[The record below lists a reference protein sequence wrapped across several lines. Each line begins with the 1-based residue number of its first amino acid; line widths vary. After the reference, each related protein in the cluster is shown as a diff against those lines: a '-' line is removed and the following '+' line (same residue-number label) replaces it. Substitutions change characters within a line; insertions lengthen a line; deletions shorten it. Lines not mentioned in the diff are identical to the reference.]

1 MNIIKDNIALM
12 IIDVQKG
19 FINSKTR
26 HIPFKIKKIFDSYSI
41 KHVIATRF
49 INRQDS
55 PFITLIKWNKLM
67 KDEEIEL
74 NEIISLDRIKVFDKY
89 FYSAFT
95 EEVTGYLEKNK
106 IDTLIIVGIDT
117 DICIIK
123 TAADAFER
131 GYTPY
136 VLVDYCMS
144 SAGQENHDAA
154 LKILPRLIGD
164 AQVVYGD
171 FANLFRRINSK

>member
-1 MNIIKDNIALM
+1 MNIIKENIALM

-19 FINSKTR
+19 FLNSKTG
-26 HIPFKIKKIFDSYSI
+26 HIPFKIREILDSYSF

-67 KDEEIEL
+67 KGEEIEL
-74 NEIISLDRIKVFDKY
+74 SEIISLDGIKVFDKF

-95 EEVTGYLEKNK
+95 EEVSGYLVKNK

-123 TAADAFER
+123 TAADAFEK

-144 SAGQENHDAA
+144 SAGQENHNAA
-154 LKILPRLIGD
+154 LRILPRLIGD
-164 AQVVYGD
+164 DQVVYGD
-171 FANLFRRINSK
+171 FANFFRKINLR